1 MKLDSIGKRHFQNI
15 QELSIPP
22 QMREKYKTK
31 IEYID
36 KAFAGFTPG
45 TVGIFTGAPGA
56 GKTTLM
62 LAVADALG
70 EQNINVAYNSAEED
84 IRQLKMV
91 TERLQLESPF
101 FCGNIENIEDV
112 IIDAKKNEAKML
124 IIDSLQTIGTRKHRP
139 GSVSAMRDVAKQMI
153 DYCKDNFIVG
163 LMIGHVTKDNKIGG
177 PNTLK
182 HLVDCHIHLDL
193 CVSPRCTTC
202 EVGTRILCSQKNRFG
217 PAGIP
222 SYLMLG
228 LDGFYE
234 IPQKY

>member
-112 IIDAKKNEAKML
+112 IEDAKKNDAKML
-124 IIDSLQTIGTRKHRP
+124 IIDSLQTTGTRKHRP
-139 GSVSAMRDVAKQMI
+139 GTVSAMRDVAKQMI
-153 DYCKDNFIVG
+153 DYCKHEYIVG

-177 PNTLK
+177 PNTIK
-182 HLVDCHIHLDL
+182 HMVDGHFHLDL
-193 CVSPRCTTC
+193 CSSPRCTTC
-202 EVGTRILCSQKNRFG
+202 EVGTRILMAQKNRFSQ
-217 PAGIP
+217 AGLP
-222 SYLMLG
+222 KYLMLG
-228 LDGFYE
+228 PDGFYE